1 MSNLL
6 FPLENY
12 IEEIATEFKRIMAHE
27 AELHDWVDY
36 TPPNPDYF
44 YRVAALTA
52 EVSRNATVLRS
63 YNNFY
68 HLTDAKIA
76 YESDAGHT
84 LLASWLMLCYLSYVQ
99 KVSYTNEFLFSF
111 FFAMLIHDLPE
122 NIIGDIPDDGGH
134 DRLDKPRIELLYWS
148 DLLELLPK
156 DRQNLAPY
164 ILSVLTGMS
173 SANTVEREFCYLADK
188 VSAPIATLTLD
199 CLAKFAH
206 DHPDTV
212 NQNYLDISP
221 RKHFTDPNVSER
233 DFSEM
238 AICDYDAGGYY
249 KASEMWTI
257 DFLHARKIAD
267 HDHSGFFTA
276 LLVMYT
282 LMING
287 GWYNW
292 RQKDYD
298 KFNSN

>member
-1 MSNLL
+1 MLNNLL
-6 FPLENY
+6 FPFKNY
-12 IEEIATEFKRIMAHE
+12 SEDIANEFKRIMAHE
-27 AELHDWVDY
+27 AKLHDWLDY

-44 YRVAALTA
+44 YRIAALTA
-52 EVSRNATVLRS
+52 EISRNSTVLRS

-68 HLTDAKIA
+68 RVTDNQIA

-84 LLASWLMLCYLSYVQ
+84 LLATWLMLCYLSYNQ
-99 KVSYTNEFLFSF
+99 KTSYTNEFLFSF
-111 FFAMLIHDLPE
+111 IFTMLIHDLPE
-122 NIIGDIPDDGGH
+122 NIIGDIPDNGDY
-134 DRLDKPRIELLYWS
+134 DILSKQRAELSYWS

-173 SANTVEREFCYLADK
+173 DPDTEERRFCYLADK
-188 VSAPIATLTLD
+188 VSAPIATLTQD
-199 CLAKFAH
+199 YLAKLAH
-206 DHPDTV
+206 DHPDTIS
-212 NQNYLDISP
+212 QAYLDISP
-221 RKHFTDPNVSER
+221 RKHFTDPGVSER
-233 DFSEM
+233 DLGEM
-238 AICDYDAGGYY
+238 LLCDYDAGGYY

-292 RQKDYD
+292 RRKDYD
-298 KFNSN
+298 EFKN